1 MLNFADDFY
10 IMEKMRFL
18 LAACAGTLIYV
29 IVSLLGGKDGV
40 FAGKQLEEQKHI
52 IALHTAEIQKIN
64 DELTLENLALQKD
77 KDVVAAYAHQL
88 DYISDGEKLIKIN
101 GLTHKN
107 IALGNT
113 AGTIMLR
120 KEIFYLPEWVCKL
133 CGVSVFVLILLILI
147 LTDVAKEPVSLRKKS
162 EQVVAS
168 PYRGK
173 VSSTKSVPVGAVS
186 SSVSSSSSLNSSSIL
201 SKGLSSKTS
210 SSINSKR
217 KTLPKQRTTMSGI
230 PVYDMQ

>member
-1 MLNFADDFY
+1 
-10 IMEKMRFL
+10 MEKMRFL

-88 DYISDGEKLIKIN
+88 DYIADGEKLIKIN

-133 CGVSVFVLILLILI
+133 CGVTVFVLVLLILI
-147 LTDVAKEPVSLRKKS
+147 LTDVAKEPAGAKRQARSFITNLKRSGTSGV
-162 EQVVAS
+162 
-168 PYRGK
+168 
-173 VSSTKSVPVGAVS
+173 KSVPVGSVSCSASASSPVTSTSS
-186 SSVSSSSSLNSSSIL
+186 SSVL
-201 SKGLSSKTS
+201 SKSIVSSKTS
-210 SSINSKR
+210 SSISSKR
-217 KTLPKQRTTMSGI
+217 KALPKQRTTMSGL